1 MKRHTVIRLGIILAI
16 VFSLEL
22 VSRMGW
28 VRTGLLTPPTA
39 MVAELWR
46 LMQTAP
52 FWNSVG
58 TSSRAIAMA
67 FVSAIVLGSIAGL
80 VLHAFPRVRGAIEP
94 LVSSY
99 YALPFFALY
108 PLLIVLMGMN
118 QKPIVLIGF
127 LYAFMAIIIGVL
139 NGLDRIPAVLRRTGE
154 SFRMGRL
161 QQAWYI
167 SMPAAAPYIFTGAKL
182 AFGYSI
188 TGVIGSEFIL
198 ADSGFGYDIAFAY
211 NNFEDK
217 KMYALLLFLLL
228 VVSLLTALIYRAER
242 AVQHRSGSA
251 HAGSERKPAS
261 ALSKAAAAAIV
272 AAILLGLWQFTH
284 DRVGDEVLAAPLQ
297 TLKHVGTLIG
307 TDNFHGH
314 VAETFKALGLSLLI
328 SCVAGAVLGALVGM
342 SATATRVASPMLVTL
357 YALPKVALYPL
368 VLLFFGIGLTAKVVF
383 GAMYGLIPMMLIVI
397 NAIQSMNHTLPK
409 TARVM
414 RLSRAQTIST
424 VIIPAMVPE
433 VVTGVRISFSI
444 TFLGVMI
451 GEMFASS
458 RGLGHL
464 MMNSINVNDTATI
477 MGVFVLIALFAVI
490 TNAALMAAERAIN
503 RT

>member
-1 MKRHTVIRLGIILAI
+1 MKRHTVIRLSILLA
-16 VFSLEL
+16 FTFCLEV
-22 VSRMGW
+22 VSRLGW
-28 VRTGLLTPPTA
+28 VRKGLLTPPTA
-39 MVAELWR
+39 MVAELWH
-46 LMQTAP
+46 LMQTSP

-58 TSSRAIAMA
+58 TSSLSILLA
-67 FVSAIVLGSIAGL
+67 FVSATILGSVAGL
-80 VLHAFPRVRGAIEP
+80 MLHAFPRVRASIEP

-118 QKPIVLIGF
+118 QKPIILIGF
-127 LYAFMAIIIGVL
+127 LYAVMAIIIGVL
-139 NGLDRIPAVLRRTGE
+139 NGLDRIPSVLRRTGE
-154 SFRMGRL
+154 SFRLSRL
-161 QQAWYI
+161 QNAWYI
-167 SMPAAAPYIFTGAKL
+167 SIPAAAPYIFTGAKL
-182 AFGYSI
+182 AFGYAV

-228 VVSLLTALIYRAER
+228 LVSLLTMIIYRAER
-242 AVQHRSGSA
+242 AVQHRSGSSTA
-251 HAGSERKPAS
+251 ESDRMPAS
-261 ALSKAAAAAIV
+261 PLSKTFAAAIV
-272 AAILLGLWQFTH
+272 TMILVGLWQWAH
-284 DRVGDEVLAAPLQ
+284 NHVGNEVLADPLQ
-297 TLKHVGTLIG
+297 TINHLNNLVR

-328 SCVAGAVLGALVGM
+328 SCLAGAVLGTLVGM
-342 SATATRVASPMLVTL
+342 SATATRVTSPMLVTL

-368 VLLFFGIGLTAKVVF
+368 VLLFFGVGLSAKVAF

-397 NAIQSMNHTLPK
+397 NAIQSMNQTLPK

-414 RLSRAQTIST
+414 RLSKLQTIST

-433 VVTGVRISFSI
+433 VVTGIRISFSI

-458 RGLGHL
+458 RGMGYLL
-464 MMNSINVNDTATI
+464 MSSINVNDTSTI
-477 MGVFVLIALFAVI
+477 MGVIVLIALFAVI
-490 TNAALMAAERAIN
+490 TNAALMAAERSIN

>member
-1 MKRHTVIRLGIILAI
+1 MKRHTVIRLAVILAI
-16 VFSLEL
+16 VASLEL

-39 MVAELWR
+39 MVAELWK
-46 LMQTAP
+46 LMQTGH
-52 FWNSVG
+52 FWHSVWVS
-58 TSSRAIAMA
+58 TRAIVAA
-67 FVSAIVLGSIAGL
+67 FVLATFLGSIAGL
-80 VLHAFPRVRGAIEP
+80 VLHAFPRVRDAIEP

-118 QKPIVLIGF
+118 QKPIILIGF
-127 LYAFMAIIIGVL
+127 LYAVMAIIIGVL
-139 NGLDRIPAVLRRTGE
+139 NGLDRIPAALRRTGE
-154 SFRMGRL
+154 SYRLGRL
-161 QQAWYI
+161 QQAWFI
-167 SMPAAAPYIFTGAKL
+167 SVPAAAPYIFTGAKL

-228 VVSLLTALIYRAER
+228 VVSLLTMLIYRAER

-251 HAGSERKPAS
+251 NAGSERNPAS
-261 ALSKAAAAAIV
+261 RFSKMV
-272 AAILLGLWQFTH
+272 AAGLVALFFVGLWQWAH
-284 DRVGDEVLAAPLQ
+284 NSVGKEVLADPWQ
-297 TLKHVGTLIG
+297 TLKHLNVIMR
-307 TDNFHGH
+307 TDDFWSH
-314 VAETFKALGLSLLI
+314 VTETFKALGLSLLI
-328 SCVAGAVLGALVGM
+328 SCLAGALLGALVGM
-342 SATATRVASPMLVTL
+342 NATATRVASPMLVTL

-368 VLLFFGIGLTAKVVF
+368 VLLFFGVGLTAKVVF

-397 NAIQSMNHTLPK
+397 NAIQSMNSSLPK

-414 RLSRAQTIST
+414 RLSKAQTIST

-458 RGLGHL
+458 RGMGFLL
-464 MMNSINVNDTATI
+464 MNSINVNDTATI
-477 MGVFVLIALFAVI
+477 MGVIVLIALFAVI
-490 TNAALMAAERAIN
+490 TNAALMAAERSIT

>member
-1 MKRHTVIRLGIILAI
+1 MKRHTFIRLGIILAI
-16 VFSLEL
+16 VVCLEL

-28 VRTGLLTPPTA
+28 VRAGLLTPPTA

-46 LMQTAP
+46 LMQTGH
-52 FWNSVG
+52 FWNSIW
-58 TSSRAIAMA
+58 TSSRAIVTA
-67 FVSAIVLGSIAGL
+67 FVLATVLGSVAGL
-80 VLHAFPRVRGAIEP
+80 VLHAFPRVRGSIEP

-118 QKPIVLIGF
+118 RKPIILIGF

-139 NGLDRIPAVLRRTGE
+139 NGLDRIPSVLRRTGE
-154 SFRMGRL
+154 SFRMGRM
-161 QQAWYI
+161 QQAWYLSI
-167 SMPAAAPYIFTGAKL
+167 PAAAPYIFTGAKL
-182 AFGYSI
+182 AFSYSI

-198 ADSGFGYDIAFAY
+198 SDSGFGYDIAFAY

-228 VVSLLTALIYRAER
+228 VVSLLTMLIYRAER
-242 AVQHRSGSA
+242 AVQHRSGS
-251 HAGSERKPAS
+251 GSADGDRKPAS
-261 ALSKAAAAAIV
+261 SLSKIVAAAIV
-272 AAILLGLWQFTH
+272 AIILVGLWQWTH
-284 DRVGDEVLAAPLQ
+284 NHAGNEVLADPLQ
-297 TLKHVGTLIG
+297 TLKHLNNLMR

-328 SCVAGAVLGALVGM
+328 SCLAGVLLGALVGM

-357 YALPKVALYPL
+357 YSLPKVALYPL
-368 VLLFFGIGLTAKVVF
+368 VLLFFGLGLTAKVAF

-414 RLSRAQTIST
+414 RLSKAQTIMT

-433 VVTGVRISFSI
+433 VVTGIRLSFSI

-451 GEMFASS
+451 GELFASS
-458 RGLGHL
+458 RGMGYLL
-464 MMNSINVNDTATI
+464 MSSINVNDTATI
-477 MGVFVLIALFAVI
+477 MGIIVLIALFAVI
-490 TNAALMAAERAIN
+490 TNAALMAAERTIN

>member
-1 MKRHTVIRLGIILAI
+1 
-16 VFSLEL
+16 
-22 VSRMGW
+22 MGW

-39 MVAELWR
+39 MVGELWR
-46 LMQTAP
+46 LMQTGP
-52 FWNSVG
+52 FWSSVG
-58 TSSRAIAMA
+58 TSSLSILLA
-67 FVSAIVLGSIAGL
+67 FVSATILGSMAGL
-80 VLHAFPRVRGAIEP
+80 MLHAFPRVRASIEP

-118 QKPIVLIGF
+118 QKPIILIGF
-127 LYAFMAIIIGVL
+127 LYAIMAIIIGVL
-139 NGLDRIPAVLRRTGE
+139 NGLDRIPSVLRRTGE
-154 SFRMGRL
+154 SFRLSRL
-161 QQAWYI
+161 QKAWYI
-167 SMPAAAPYIFTGAKL
+167 SIPAAAPYIFTGAKL
-182 AFGYSI
+182 AFGYAV

-228 VVSLLTALIYRAER
+228 LVSLLTMLIYRAER
-242 AVQHRSGSA
+242 AVEHRSGSTTTQ
-251 HAGSERKPAS
+251 SERMPAPPL
-261 ALSKAAAAAIV
+261 AKTFAAAIV
-272 AAILLGLWQFTH
+272 MMILAGLWQWAH
-284 DRVGDEVLAAPLQ
+284 NHVGNEVLADPLQ
-297 TLKHVGTLIG
+297 TLNHLSNLVRTE
-307 TDNFHGH
+307 NFHGH

-328 SCVAGAVLGALVGM
+328 SCLAGAMLGTFVGM
-342 SATATRVASPMLVTL
+342 SATATRVTSPMLVTL

-368 VLLFFGIGLTAKVVF
+368 VLLFFGVGLSAKVAF

-397 NAIQSMNHTLPK
+397 NAIQSMNQTLPK

-414 RLSRAQTIST
+414 RLSRLQTIST

-433 VVTGVRISFSI
+433 VVTGIRISFSI

-458 RGLGHL
+458 QGMGYLL
-464 MMNSINVNDTATI
+464 MSSINVNDTSTI
-477 MGVFVLIALFAVI
+477 MGVIVLIALFAVI
-490 TNAALMAAERAIN
+490 TNAALMAAERSIN